1 MKKIVIASANNHKV
15 SEISIKIQPFFDQI
29 LSLADFPEI
38 GEIIEDGNTIEEN
51 SFIKSKAA
59 FKYTKIASVADD
71 TILEVDAL
79 NGDPGLFTA
88 RYAGENAT
96 YEENMT
102 KLLEQLDGIEDS
114 ARTARFRTIISYVN
128 GVDDFHVE
136 GIIEGKILNNRVGN
150 NGFGYDPIFYS
161 TEFNLSLAEM
171 DSDLKNKISHRALAI
186 EKFVSKIK
194 KLVK

>member
-59 FKYTKIASVADD
+59 FEYTKIASVADD

-102 KLLEQLDGIEDS
+102 KLLKQLDGIEDS

-171 DSDLKNKISHRALAI
+171 DSDLKNKISHRGLAI

>member
-51 SFIKSKAA
+51 SFIKSRAC
-59 FKYTKIASVADD
+59 FNFTKIASVADD

-102 KLLEQLDGIEDS
+102 KLLEKLDGIEDS

-171 DSDLKNKISHRALAI
+171 DSDLKNRISHRGLAI

>member
-1 MKKIVIASANNHKV
+1 MKKIVIASSNKHKI
-15 SEISIKIQPFFDQI
+15 SEISIKIQPFFNEI
-29 LSLADFPEI
+29 LSLTDFPEI

-51 SFIKSKAA
+51 SFIKSRTA
-59 FKYTKIASVADD
+59 FEYTKIASIADD

-102 KLLEQLDGIEDS
+102 KLLERMDGIEDS
-114 ARTARFRTIISYVN
+114 YRTARFRTIISYVD
-128 GVDDFHVE
+128 GKDDFHVE
-136 GIIEGKILNNRVGN
+136 GSIEGKILNNRVGN

-161 TEFNLSLAEM
+161 AELNLSLAEM
-171 DSDLKNKISHRALAI
+171 DSDQKNKISHRGLAI
-186 EKFVSKIK
+186 KKFASKIQQ
-194 KLVK
+194 LI

>member
-38 GEIIEDGNTIEEN
+38 GKIIEDGNTIEEN

-59 FKYTKIASVADD
+59 FEYTKIASVADD

-171 DSDLKNKISHRALAI
+171 DSDLKNKISHRGLAI

-194 KLVK
+194 KII

>member
-59 FKYTKIASVADD
+59 FEYTKIASVADD

-102 KLLEQLDGIEDS
+102 KLLKQLDGIEDS

-128 GVDDFHVE
+128 GEDDFHVE

-171 DSDLKNKISHRALAI
+171 DSDLKNRISHRGLAI

>member
-59 FKYTKIASVADD
+59 FEYTKIASVADD

-128 GVDDFHVE
+128 GENDFHVE

-171 DSDLKNKISHRALAI
+171 DSDLKNKISHRGLAI